1 MNEIMYHE
9 EKDYTIKAKGKNEEE
24 VIGKIF
30 TILKKTVTSDIE
42 GIVIKLEPVNVY
54 ELSKKTEEYTETFL
68 WFFMPRKK
76 QEIEIE
82 ALPTDLIDSFVID
95 VSEVTEIGKAFTMAD
110 LSFDKEKIEI
120 VDFDPEEPIVKIDY
134 ATMEEATEEVDEEA
148 AMESLE
154 ATQEKAKDKEE
165 DS

>member
-1 MNEIMYHE
+1 MIEIMYHE
-9 EKDYTIKAKGKNEEE
+9 EKDYTIKAKVKNEEE

-54 ELSKKTEEYTETFL
+54 EISKKIEEYTETFL

-82 ALPTDLIDSFVID
+82 LKIV
-95 VSEVTEIGKAFTMAD
+95 VSVKY
-110 LSFDKEKIEI
+110 
-120 VDFDPEEPIVKIDY
+120 VKI
-134 ATMEEATEEVDEEA
+134 
-148 AMESLE
+148 
-154 ATQEKAKDKEE
+154 
-165 DS
+165 

>member
-30 TILKKTVTSDIE
+30 TVLKKTVTLDID

-54 ELSKKTEEYTETFL
+54 EVSREIEEYTETFL

-76 QEIEIE
+76 QMVEIELKI
-82 ALPTDLIDSFVID
+82 I
-95 VSEVTEIGKAFTMAD
+95 VSIKY
-110 LSFDKEKIEI
+110 
-120 VDFDPEEPIVKIDY
+120 VKI
-134 ATMEEATEEVDEEA
+134 
-148 AMESLE
+148 
-154 ATQEKAKDKEE
+154 
-165 DS
+165 

>member
-9 EKDYTIKAKGKNEEE
+9 EKNYTIKAKGRNKEE

-30 TILKKTVTSDIE
+30 TILKKNVTSDID

-54 ELSKKTEEYTETFL
+54 EVNKKTEEYTETFL

-82 ALPTDLIDSFVID
+82 LKIV
-95 VSEVTEIGKAFTMAD
+95 VSVKY
-110 LSFDKEKIEI
+110 
-120 VDFDPEEPIVKIDY
+120 VKI
-134 ATMEEATEEVDEEA
+134 
-148 AMESLE
+148 
-154 ATQEKAKDKEE
+154 
-165 DS
+165 

>member
-30 TILKKTVTSDIE
+30 TILKKTVTSDSE

-54 ELSKKTEEYTETFL
+54 EISKKTEEYTETFL

-82 ALPTDLIDSFVID
+82 LKIV
-95 VSEVTEIGKAFTMAD
+95 VSVKY
-110 LSFDKEKIEI
+110 
-120 VDFDPEEPIVKIDY
+120 VKI
-134 ATMEEATEEVDEEA
+134 
-148 AMESLE
+148 
-154 ATQEKAKDKEE
+154 
-165 DS
+165 

>member
-30 TILKKTVTSDIE
+30 TVLKKTVTLDID

-54 ELSKKTEEYTETFL
+54 EVSRKIEEYTETFL

-76 QEIEIE
+76 QTVEIELKI
-82 ALPTDLIDSFVID
+82 V
-95 VSEVTEIGKAFTMAD
+95 VSIKY
-110 LSFDKEKIEI
+110 
-120 VDFDPEEPIVKIDY
+120 VKI
-134 ATMEEATEEVDEEA
+134 
-148 AMESLE
+148 
-154 ATQEKAKDKEE
+154 
-165 DS
+165 

>member
-9 EKDYTIKAKGKNEEE
+9 EKDYTIKAKRKNEEE

-54 ELSKKTEEYTETFL
+54 EISKKTEEYTETFL

-82 ALPTDLIDSFVID
+82 LKIV
-95 VSEVTEIGKAFTMAD
+95 VSVKY
-110 LSFDKEKIEI
+110 
-120 VDFDPEEPIVKIDY
+120 VKI
-134 ATMEEATEEVDEEA
+134 
-148 AMESLE
+148 
-154 ATQEKAKDKEE
+154 
-165 DS
+165 

>member
-54 ELSKKTEEYTETFL
+54 EISKKIEEYT
-68 WFFMPRKK
+68 
-76 QEIEIE
+76 
-82 ALPTDLIDSFVID
+82 
-95 VSEVTEIGKAFTMAD
+95 
-110 LSFDKEKIEI
+110 
-120 VDFDPEEPIVKIDY
+120 
-134 ATMEEATEEVDEEA
+134 
-148 AMESLE
+148 
-154 ATQEKAKDKEE
+154 
-165 DS
+165 